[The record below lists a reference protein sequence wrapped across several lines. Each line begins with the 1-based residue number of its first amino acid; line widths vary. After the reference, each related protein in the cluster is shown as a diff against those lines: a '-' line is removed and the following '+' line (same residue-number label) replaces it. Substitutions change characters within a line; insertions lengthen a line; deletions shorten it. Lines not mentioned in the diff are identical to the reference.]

1 MFGFAWT
8 LFFCVALTTDVA
20 SDAVVLHVRP
30 SARVVLGVA
39 ADPFAVPF
47 YCTLYSEYDD
57 DSGTSVCGCV
67 LLENDRALTAAHCV
81 TRFDGRYLRPAS
93 AMFLRLYGDMRT
105 PDGELLRLDPESTRV
120 APGYQYHDLRD
131 DVAVFTVPNTKVVTG
146 VGGVRLNED
155 RARWEALTSWDK
167 LQVVGVGLDENE
179 ALSLGAPRVADLSR
193 RSCTNPV
200 GFGNLLP
207 WTKEVFHD
215 DICAGP
221 FSPCDAD
228 YRCADSCRGDS
239 GGPLYAT
246 HSNGTVVV
254 YGIVSRGSQTCGIA
268 GEFDGRPGIYAAADR
283 HVGFVTNGSLSY
295 PKPSSSGAIR
305 ARGSGFVVAFCCLA
319 LFSLFAQ
326 SSPTF

>member
-1 MFGFAWT
+1 MFSFAWT
-8 LFFCVALTTDVA
+8 LFFCVVLTAGA
-20 SDAVVLHVRP
+20 SEAVVLHVRP

-81 TRFDGRYLRPAS
+81 TKFDGRFLRRAS
-93 AMFLRLYGDMRT
+93 AMFVRLYGDMRT
-105 PDGELLRLDPESTRV
+105 PDGDLLRLDVGSTRV
-120 APGYQYHDLRD
+120 APGYRYHDLHD
-131 DVAVFTVPNTKVVTG
+131 DVAVFTVPNTAVVAGLT
-146 VGGVRLNED
+146 GGVRVNED
-155 RARWEALTSWDK
+155 RGRWDALTSWDK
-167 LQVVGVGLDENE
+167 LQVVGVGLDRYD

-207 WTKEVFHD
+207 WTEEVFHD

-228 YRCADSCRGDS
+228 YRCADSCKGDS

-246 HSNGTVVV
+246 LSNGTVVV
-254 YGIVSRGSQTCGIA
+254 YGIVSRGSTTCGVA
-268 GEFDGRPGIYAAADR
+268 GEFDGRPGIYAATDL
-283 HVGFVTNGSLSY
+283 HVDFVRDESATYLGQTVSSAATKTRPENIVSRFILGCCVILLLSLS
-295 PKPSSSGAIR
+295 R
-305 ARGSGFVVAFCCLA
+305 
-319 LFSLFAQ
+319 
-326 SSPTF
+326 